1 MNNSEEKQKKTR
13 QRKPK
18 EETITAFEA
27 KKQEIK
33 KVLKKKPQPLADDE
47 EPIQF
52 DLPKPHTI
60 TNESSGLLV
69 NSQTLKLPD
78 APFLNSIP
86 TQQNQPAPK
95 SEPIDIPA
103 PKLFITPPTP
113 KNSVNKY
120 YQYIY

>member
-1 MNNSEEKQKKTR
+1 MEITQEKPKKTR

-18 EETITAFEA
+18 EETTISAFEA

-52 DLPKPHTI
+52 DLPIKQ
-60 TNESSGLLV
+60 
-69 NSQTLKLPD
+69 QTQEPLKE
-78 APFLNSIP
+78 P
-86 TQQNQPAPK
+86 TQEPLKEQTK
-95 SEPIDIPA
+95 PIDIP
-103 PKLFITPPTP
+103 KLIITQTPPTP
-113 KNSVNKY
+113 QNSYKTPNKY

>member
-1 MNNSEEKQKKTR
+1 MNNSEEKPKKTR

-18 EETITAFEA
+18 EETTITAFEA

-52 DLPKPHTI
+52 DLPKPVEPIKEPT
-60 TNESSGLLV
+60 
-69 NSQTLKLPD
+69 
-78 APFLNSIP
+78 
-86 TQQNQPAPK
+86 TQQTQEPIKEPTK
-95 SEPIDIPA
+95 PIDIPILKIT
-103 PKLFITPPTP
+103 PQTPPTP
-113 KNSVNKY
+113 QNSYKTPNKY